1 MALELHDLLDED
13 LLVSETEKELR
24 VELELR
30 RDEESPLDELGSVSK
45 KSLGQVKPLLDHD
58 AVLRVPDVKPDG
70 ERESLKIDV
79 ESDLA

>member
-30 RDEESPLDELGSVSK
+30 RDEESPLDELGSVS
-45 KSLGQVKPLLDHD
+45 
-58 AVLRVPDVKPDG
+58 
-70 ERESLKIDV
+70 
-79 ESDLA
+79 